1 MATTYTYTDVVNP
14 GNPGFN
20 QLLGINNSGTIVGYF
35 GSGLAGQPNQGYTT
49 TLSSIT
55 GGTPSFTP
63 ENFPGSVQ
71 TQVTGINSRGQTV
84 GFYSPT
90 NLGSGLD
97 ANFGFYNK
105 TAGSYTAVFDPNT
118 NSTPAIN
125 QLLGI
130 NSSGI
135 AAGFYNDASG

>member
-1 MATTYTYTDVVNP
+1 MATTYNFTDVVNN

-20 QLLGINNSGTIVGYF
+20 QLLGINNNGTIVGYF

-71 TQVTGINSRGQTV
+71 TQVTGINGRDKRSVSILPLTLGRVLTQT
-84 GFYSPT
+84 
-90 NLGSGLD
+90 LD
-97 ANFGFYNK
+97 FTIKPPDRTLPSSIQTRRRRQPSINFS
-105 TAGSYTAVFDPNT
+105 A
-118 NSTPAIN
+118 
-125 QLLGI
+125 
-130 NSSGI
+130 
-135 AAGFYNDASG
+135 